1 MLIKIL
7 LKDIQ
12 KITKQIKNGQVEE
25 YEIIFWKKLDY
36 VVPIAFQGLLQPW
49 IDFCG
54 NYIKDKL
61 PEFHVVIF
69 PLKNNSVVS
78 VFCEKNQEVISK
90 INFPTEASDSKK
102 LSLINNMVL
111 LFSEDFYLNRKV
123 VQSLSEE
130 FQKRLKKICYYFSAT
145 QNYMGLE
152 EMERVIKNS
161 NEYPNL
167 LSKFNCVK

>member
-1 MLIKIL
+1 
-7 LKDIQ
+7 
-12 KITKQIKNGQVEE
+12 
-25 YEIIFWKKLDY
+25 
-36 VVPIAFQGLLQPW
+36 
-49 IDFCG
+49 
-54 NYIKDKL
+54 
-61 PEFHVVIF
+61 
-69 PLKNNSVVS
+69 
-78 VFCEKNQEVISK
+78 
-90 INFPTEASDSKK
+90 
-102 LSLINNMVL
+102 MVL

-145 QNYMGLE
+145 QNYMGLMIE